1 MDRRRYLQAVGAP
14 VAPLLAG
21 CSTDAFTETATEAPT
36 RTPTATDA
44 PTPTETETE
53 QYVDSPG
60 DVEIPQ
66 YIELLPDK
74 HLGGTERTDNAS
86 FLRVDWEWYLKTRN
100 KPMKFGAA
108 DGEDWTLEPTEENFA
123 NAPKY
128 DIIKAPVNAV
138 LVVAYLLENVIA
150 NFPNAGP
157 EILRQCGLSSNSSG
171 GQTASE
177 VDEIVSYTA
186 PGVMHFLGVDTDAF
200 RDSLKENES
209 RGYDGVDITGYSSV
223 GEYEGRTI
231 LVSDES
237 NRGIVTFESA
247 NEDLRSMR
255 PALRRLAGYNEAV
268 SVQESV
274 KWALSRLN
282 EAPVATGA
290 INGGYQE
297 LAGSGYPNRGLS
309 QLQEFST
316 LFQGFNT
323 DGQTA
328 ESQLIV
334 SYIDGYAPSKKR
346 LKKVYGSNDATHRTS
361 YHPDVSYISANWF

>member
-1 MDRRRYLQAVGAP
+1 MDRRRYLQAVGASLTP
-14 VAPLLAG
+14 FVAG
-21 CSTDAFTETATEAPT
+21 CSTDAFTETATESPT

-44 PTPTETETE
+44 PTPTETD
-53 QYVDSPG
+53 QYADSPG
-60 DVEIPQ
+60 DVEIPR
-66 YIELLPDK
+66 YIELLPEK

-86 FLRVDWEWYLKTRN
+86 FLRVDWEWYLETRDE
-100 KPMKFGAA
+100 PMEFGAA
-108 DGEDWTLEPTEENFA
+108 DEEDWTLKPTEENFA

-274 KWALSRLN
+274 KWALSRLS
-282 EAPVATGA
+282 EAPVITGA

-309 QLQEFST
+309 RLQEFGT
-316 LFQGFNT
+316 LFQGFDTN
-323 DGQTA
+323 GQTA
-328 ESQLIV
+328 EAQLIV
-334 SYIDGYAPSKKR
+334 SHTDGYAPSKER
-346 LKKVYGSNDATHRTS
+346 LKKVYGNNDATHHTS
-361 YHPDVSYISANWF
+361 YHPNVSYISANWF

>member
-1 MDRRRYLQAVGAP
+1 MDRRRYLQAVGAS
-14 VAPLLAG
+14 VAPLLSG
-21 CSTDAFTETATEAPT
+21 CSTDAFDETATERPT
-36 RTPTATDA
+36 RTPTATEA

-53 QYVDSPG
+53 QYADSPG
-60 DVEIPQ
+60 DVEIPR
-66 YIELLPDK
+66 YIELLPEK

-86 FLRVDWEWYLKTRN
+86 FLRVDWEWYLRMREE
-100 KPMKFGAA
+100 PMEFGAA
-108 DGEDWTLEPTEENFA
+108 AESNWTLEPTEENFA
-123 NAPKY
+123 SSPKY
-128 DIIKAPVNAV
+128 EIIKAPVNAV

-157 EILRQCGLSSNSSG
+157 EILRQCGFSSNSSG
-171 GQTASE
+171 NRAASE
-177 VDEIVSYTA
+177 IDEIVSYTT
-186 PGVMHFLGVDTDAF
+186 PGVMHFLGVDTDDF
-200 RDSLKENES
+200 RDSLKGNDS
-209 RGYDGVDITGYSSV
+209 RSYEGVDITGHSGV

-237 NRGIVTFESA
+237 DKGIVTFESA
-247 NEDLRSMR
+247 DEDLRSMR
-255 PALRRLAGYNEAV
+255 PTLRRLAGYNEAV

-274 KWALSRLN
+274 KWALSRLS
-282 EAPVATGA
+282 EAPVITGA

-328 ESQLIV
+328 EAQLIV
-334 SYIDGYAPSKKR
+334 SHTNGYAPAKEK
-346 LKKVYGSNDATHRTS
+346 LKKVYGSNGATHYTS
-361 YHPDVSYISANWF
+361 YHPNVSYISANWF